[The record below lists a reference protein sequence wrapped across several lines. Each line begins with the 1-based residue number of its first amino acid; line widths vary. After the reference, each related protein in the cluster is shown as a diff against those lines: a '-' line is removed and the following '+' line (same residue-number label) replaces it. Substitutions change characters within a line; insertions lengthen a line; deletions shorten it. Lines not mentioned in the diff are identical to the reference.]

1 MKENDENPENKPAR
15 KQSYRI
21 GGEGGFIIRQK
32 VKRVLSS
39 CNMWEEEDARYYH
52 GGGLCAC
59 WGCTKEGEDMEVKVK
74 TGAKQGCRN
83 ESSAFKHRVERV
95 KRGLS
100 SCMQW
105 EGETLRGL
113 IGADNQSKQGSRAP

>member
-1 MKENDENPENKPAR
+1 MMRIQKTSLPGN
-15 KQSYRI
+15 SYRI

-39 CNMWEEEDARYYH
+39 CNMWEEEDAGDYH
-52 GGGLCAC
+52 GNGLCAC
-59 WGCTKEGEDMEVKVK
+59 WGCTKEGEDMEVEVK

-83 ESSAFKHRVERV
+83 ESSAFKRRVERV

-105 EGETLRGL
+105 EGETLRG
-113 IGADNQSKQGSRAP
+113 